1 MNGERAPR
9 LERDDHELPAST
21 DAYDAVVRQRR
32 AEGARVSAYDDP
44 RKPDIRRSERLAGDR
59 AM

>member
-1 MNGERAPR
+1 MNGERSPA
-9 LERDDHELPAST
+9 LEVDDHELPASA
-21 DAYDAVVRQRR
+21 DAYDAIAGQRR
-32 AEGARVSAYDDP
+32 AEGARVLAYDDP